1 MLHARIRSRGG
12 NIVLATMGVVYAVT
26 AAMLLVRSII
36 DLGSPPAT
44 RELIVIV
51 ALLAAGAC
59 GVRFFL
65 DALENLGI
73 QIPLRLVHRNNTP
86 RPV

>member
-12 NIVLATMGVVYAVT
+12 NIMLAAIGAIYAVT
-26 AAMLLVRSII
+26 AAILLVRWTM
-36 DLGSPPAT
+36 DLGSPPAI
-44 RELIVIV
+44 RELIVIA

-65 DALENLGI
+65 DALENLRI
-73 QIPLRLVHRNNTP
+73 QIPLRLVHRDNTP